1 MENLF
6 NRNFAVFAVL
16 ALVVIGGFFFFKG
29 GDEAAPSADNS
40 SVVDDQA
47 AAVETV
53 PVVDEGA
60 TGVDGAV
67 AE

>member
-16 ALVVIGGFFFFKG
+16 ALVVLGGFFFFKG
-29 GDEAAPSADNS
+29 DKAAPAADNS
-40 SVVDDQA
+40 AATTDQA

-53 PVVDEGA
+53 PADA
-60 TGVDGAV
+60 TTEEAI

>member
-16 ALVVIGGFFFFKG
+16 ALVVLGGFFFFKG
-29 GDEAAPSADNS
+29 DEAAPAADNS
-40 SVVDDQA
+40 LEAVDQA

-53 PVVDEGA
+53 PSAEDGA
-60 TGVDGAV
+60 TGAEGAV